1 MSDSGN
7 CDGARTYMFFWR
19 AKKDQAEPN
28 RPADD
33 IAAVE
38 KPSSPANDAQAS
50 APSYPQASSSS
61 SATTD
66 AQVLEQILED
76 APTSNVVTLTPSRL
90 TDRLAQTAARNA
102 SQIEDAVILDETAL
116 TVAPGPAETAMP
128 FPGQKRAL
136 DVLHATLSEPLAAA
150 GHVLVL
156 GPPGTGRRS
165 AVAKVLAQHMAE
177 RSAVQDW
184 VYFTSNGDTAI
195 KAFVLPAGVGPRFA
209 RDVEAAI
216 ARAAVTFDRLLLSD
230 DYAIGRQLLEE
241 ELKQAHDSI
250 LDDLKRRAESQNI
263 ALVKTPDGFVLAPMH
278 DGRVVKT
285 EVFRALPEG
294 LQREVEA
301 KIASLEQELKSLI
314 SQTPEREAIF
324 SGKLEQLNR
333 EVAIRSIAPVLGGRD
348 GSFGSAQATQALAE
362 IEDDLIQRAA
372 TSVRTQAR
380 SPNASAFAVRLTAI
394 GEGVAENPSP
404 AIVHAFDVGAAG
416 LVGELGRD
424 GEGSL
429 VLRPG
434 ALLGANGGFL
444 IVEAWRLAAA
454 PGAWATLS
462 AVLDQGFV
470 TPSAMP
476 GLVVRS
482 QTLPVSLRLI
492 VIADPAS
499 WQRLQDI
506 DPGIGKRF
514 AKTARFSANAQRSE
528 VKEAEF
534 SELVASL
541 AHGRSL
547 RGLEKNAARPLLEN
561 AERRAGKAGEISL
574 DLATLVHILADADQ
588 IAGKAGAS
596 EIRSRDI
603 DEALK
608 RRGARE
614 VS

>member
-1 MSDSGN
+1 
-7 CDGARTYMFFWR
+7 MFFWR

-28 RPADD
+28 PPVDD
-33 IAAVE
+33 NAAAE
-38 KPSSPANDAQAS
+38 KPASPAAHEQA
-50 APSYPQASSSS
+50 PPV
-61 SATTD
+61 TD

-76 APTSNVVTLTPSRL
+76 APASNVVTLTPSRL

-116 TVAPGPAETAMP
+116 TVAPGAAEAPMP

-136 DVLHATLSEPLAAA
+136 DVLHAALSESLPAA

-165 AVAKVLAQHMAE
+165 AVKKVLAQYITE
-177 RSAVQDW
+177 QSAVQDW
-184 VYFTSNGDTAI
+184 VYFTSGGETAV
-195 KAFVLPAGVGPRFA
+195 KAFALPAGDGPRFA
-209 RDVEAAI
+209 RDVAAAM
-216 ARAAVTFDRLLLSD
+216 ARAAVTFDRLLQSD

-301 KIASLEQELKSLI
+301 KISSLENELKALI
-314 SQTPEREAIF
+314 SQMPEREAIF
-324 SGKLEQLNR
+324 SRKLEQLNR

-372 TSVRTQAR
+372 ASVRTQAR
-380 SPNASAFAVRLTAI
+380 YPNASAFAARVTAV
-394 GEGVAENPSP
+394 GDGAAEAPSP
-404 AIVHAFDVGAAG
+404 PIVHAFDVTAPGLAG
-416 LVGELGRD
+416 EVGRD
-424 GEGSL
+424 GQGSL

-434 ALLGANGGFL
+434 ALLSANGGFL

-462 AVLDQGFV
+462 AALDQGFV
-470 TPSAMP
+470 TPSAMA
-476 GLVVRS
+476 GLVVQS
-482 QTLPVSLRLI
+482 EPLPVSLRLI
-492 VIADPAS
+492 VIADAPS
-499 WQRLQDI
+499 WQRLEDI
-506 DPGIGKRF
+506 DPGVAKRF
-514 AKTARFSANAQRSE
+514 ANTARFFATAPRSE

-534 SELVASL
+534 SDLAASL

-547 RGLEKNAARPLLEN
+547 RPLEKNAARPMLEN

-608 RRGARE
+608 RRAARE

>member
-1 MSDSGN
+1 
-7 CDGARTYMFFWR
+7 MFFWR

-38 KPSSPANDAQAS
+38 KAGLPASDAQAS
-50 APSYPQASSSS
+50 ASSHAQASS
-61 SATTD
+61 AANAAPATD

-76 APTSNVVTLTPSRL
+76 APASNVVTLTPSRL
-90 TDRLAQTAARNA
+90 TDRLAQSAARNA

-116 TVAPGPAETAMP
+116 TVAAAPVETPMA
-128 FPGQKRAL
+128 FPGQRRAL
-136 DVLHATLSEPLAAA
+136 DVLHATLSEPYSAA

-165 AVAKVLAQHMAE
+165 AVAKVLAQYMAE
-177 RSAVQDW
+177 QSAVQDW
-184 VYFTSNGDTAI
+184 VYYTSNGETAVR
-195 KAFVLPAGVGPRFA
+195 AFALPAGAGPRFA

-216 ARAAVTFDRLLLSD
+216 ARAAVTFDRLLQSD

-241 ELKQAHDSI
+241 ELKQAHDSV

-301 KIASLEQELKSLI
+301 KISSLEQDLKSLI
-314 SQTPEREAIF
+314 SQMPEREAIF
-324 SGKLEQLNR
+324 SRKLEQLNR
-333 EVAIRSIAPVLGGRD
+333 EVAIRSIAPVLGARD
-348 GSFGSAQATQALAE
+348 GSFGSAQASQALAE

-372 TSVRTQAR
+372 TSVRAQAR
-380 SPNASAFAVRLTAI
+380 SPNVFAFAVRLSAI
-394 GEGVAENPSP
+394 GDSAAGNPSP
-404 AIVHAFDVGAAG
+404 AIVHAFDVSAAG
-416 LVGELGRD
+416 LAGELGRD
-424 GEGSL
+424 AHGCL

-434 ALLGANGGFL
+434 ALLNANGGFL

-462 AVLDQGFV
+462 AALDQGYV
-470 TPSAMP
+470 TPVAMP

-482 QTLPVSLRLI
+482 ETLPVSCRLI
-492 VIADPAS
+492 IIADPAS

-506 DPGIGKRF
+506 DPGIVKRF
-514 AKTARFSANAQRSE
+514 ANTARFYADAQRSE

-534 SELVASL
+534 SSLIASL
-541 AHGRSL
+541 AHARSL
-547 RGLEKNAARPLLEN
+547 RTLEQSAMRPLLEN
-561 AERRAGKAGEISL
+561 AERRACKAGEISL
-574 DLATLVHILADADQ
+574 DLATLVHVLADADQ

-608 RRGARE
+608 MRAERE